1 MTPLGGGVDEGDAA
15 VLVAAAAA
23 ATAVPVLSSEGAAA
37 GLEVGAE
44 PLGRVRGD
52 GLTPPRLGE
61 TRCVGAAR
69 LVVLPALELWLP
81 ATLLLLLLR
90 VDPTSRLKRWFME
103 EDIGRSL
110 SWEAASCARLQEIKP
125 EGAGG
130 VAPRNRQAGRQTG
143 RQAGR
148 QADRQTNGQ
157 ARGEEVVACLR
168 ETT

>member
-15 VLVAAAAA
+15 VLVVAAAA

-130 VAPRNRQAGRQTG
+130 VAPQNRQAGRQTG

-148 QADRQTNGQ
+148 ETGRQADKRTST
-157 ARGEEVVACLR
+157 RGGR
-168 ETT
+168 

>member
-130 VAPRNRQAGRQTG
+130 VAPQNRQAGRQTG

-148 QADRQTNGQ
+148 ETGRQADKRTST
-157 ARGEEVVACLR
+157 RGGR
-168 ETT
+168 

>member
-23 ATAVPVLSSEGAAA
+23 AATAVPVVSSEGVAA

-130 VAPRNRQAGRQTG
+130 VAPQNRQAGRQTG

-148 QADRQTNGQ
+148 QADRQTGRQ
-157 ARGEEVVACLR
+157 TRGEGGSSVSA
-168 ETT
+168 